1 MEAGGDAGA
10 VAGAE
15 EIVAPVVIP
24 FISLAAVRMDS
35 PIAVVDHEQGISLP
49 VKDFPGLVHR
59 VKHYLKENKI
69 SQYVFADKILN
80 VSVAHLSTL
89 LNIEEASAFGE
100 LYAQEMLGKMHQRRL
115 LCYGRMLYWMDYKAT
130 YAALHLS
137 ESKLSKPFRFK
148 KPRRKRSDGKSQNR
162 VSKSNYTAKPRT
174 LLEAIKRKRND
185 STGQGGDITDD
196 EGNLGNANVAV
207 NDWNIDAEAG
217 TILTGDQFSQHL
229 ETGANLEQVEILL
242 DGDNSFIAAKFGDET
257 LSLEDCVGEVIV
269 DN

>member
-1 MEAGGDAGA
+1 M
-10 VAGAE
+10 
-15 EIVAPVVIP
+15 
-24 FISLAAVRMDS
+24 
-35 PIAVVDHEQGISLP
+35 
-49 VKDFPGLVHR
+49 
-59 VKHYLKENKI
+59 
-69 SQYVFADKILN
+69 FADKILN

-137 ESKLSKPFRFK
+137 EPKPFRFR

-185 STGQGGDITDD
+185 STGQGSDLADD
-196 EGNLGNANVAV
+196 EAILGNVVV
-207 NDWNIDAEAG
+207 NDWNIDTE
-217 TILTGDQFSQHL
+217 TILTGDQFSQHP

-242 DGDNSFIAAKFGDET
+242 DGDNSFIAVSSFVERQLYYNYILT
-257 LSLEDCVGEVIV
+257 L
-269 DN
+269 

>member
-1 MEAGGDAGA
+1 M
-10 VAGAE
+10 
-15 EIVAPVVIP
+15 
-24 FISLAAVRMDS
+24 
-35 PIAVVDHEQGISLP
+35 
-49 VKDFPGLVHR
+49 
-59 VKHYLKENKI
+59 
-69 SQYVFADKILN
+69 FADKILN

-100 LYAQEMLGKMHQRRL
+100 LYAQEMLGKMHLRRL

-130 YAALHLS
+130 YAALYLS

-207 NDWNIDAEAG
+207 NDWNIDTE

-229 ETGANLEQVEILL
+229 ETGTNLEQVEILL
-242 DGDNSFIAAKFGDET
+242 DGDNSFIAVSSLKKKKYIRQLYYNYILT
-257 LSLEDCVGEVIV
+257 L
-269 DN
+269 

>member
-1 MEAGGDAGA
+1 M
-10 VAGAE
+10 
-15 EIVAPVVIP
+15 
-24 FISLAAVRMDS
+24 
-35 PIAVVDHEQGISLP
+35 
-49 VKDFPGLVHR
+49 
-59 VKHYLKENKI
+59 
-69 SQYVFADKILN
+69 FADKILN

-137 ESKLSKPFRFK
+137 EPKPFRFR

-185 STGQGGDITDD
+185 STGQGSDLADD
-196 EGNLGNANVAV
+196 EAILGNVVV
-207 NDWNIDAEAG
+207 NDWNIDTE

-242 DGDNSFIAAKFGDET
+242 DGDNSFIAVSSLKKKKYIRQLYYNYILT
-257 LSLEDCVGEVIV
+257 L
-269 DN
+269 

>member
-1 MEAGGDAGA
+1 M
-10 VAGAE
+10 
-15 EIVAPVVIP
+15 
-24 FISLAAVRMDS
+24 
-35 PIAVVDHEQGISLP
+35 
-49 VKDFPGLVHR
+49 
-59 VKHYLKENKI
+59 
-69 SQYVFADKILN
+69 FADKILN

-185 STGQGGDITDD
+185 STGQGSDLADD
-196 EGNLGNANVAV
+196 EAILGNVVV
-207 NDWNIDAEAG
+207 NDWNIDTE

-229 ETGANLEQVEILL
+229 ETGANLEQVKILL
-242 DGDNSFIAAKFGDET
+242 DGDNSFIAV
-257 LSLEDCVGEVIV
+257 SLFER
-269 DN
+269 

>member
-1 MEAGGDAGA
+1 M
-10 VAGAE
+10 
-15 EIVAPVVIP
+15 
-24 FISLAAVRMDS
+24 
-35 PIAVVDHEQGISLP
+35 
-49 VKDFPGLVHR
+49 
-59 VKHYLKENKI
+59 
-69 SQYVFADKILN
+69 FADKILN

-100 LYAQEMLGKMHQRRL
+100 LYAQEMLGKMHRRRL

-185 STGQGGDITDD
+185 STGQGSDLADD
-196 EGNLGNANVAV
+196 EAILGNVVV
-207 NDWNIDAEAG
+207 NDWNIDTE
-217 TILTGDQFSQHL
+217 TILTGDQFSQHP

-242 DGDNSFIAAKFGDET
+242 DGDNGFIAVSSLKKKKYIRQLYYNYIFTT
-257 LSLEDCVGEVIV
+257 L
-269 DN
+269 